1 MGVCAVITDLTPYR
15 RYVDQFDLTD
25 AQKLE
30 LVNAV
35 SMIVEKVYDRQLGI
49 NQLLVMDKEAHK
61 SIDKEVPPSS
71 IDDAKFI
78 AN

>member
-1 MGVCAVITDLTPYR
+1 MITDLTPYR

-25 AQKLE
+25 EQRLE

-35 SMIVEKVYDRQLGI
+35 AMIVESIYDQKLGV
-49 NQLLVMDKEAHK
+49 NQLLLKNKERQK
-61 SIDKEVPPSS
+61 SVDKEVPLSS

>member
-1 MGVCAVITDLTPYR
+1 MITDLTPYR

-25 AQKLE
+25 EQRLE

-35 SMIVEKVYDRQLGI
+35 SMIVESIYDQKLGV
-49 NQLLVMDKEAHK
+49 NQLLLKNKDRQK
-61 SIDKEVPPSS
+61 SVDKEVPLSS